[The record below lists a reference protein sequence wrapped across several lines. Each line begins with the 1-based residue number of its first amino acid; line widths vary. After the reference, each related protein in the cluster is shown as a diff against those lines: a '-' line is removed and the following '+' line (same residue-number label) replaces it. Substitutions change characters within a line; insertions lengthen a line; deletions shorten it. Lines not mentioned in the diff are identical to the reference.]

1 MTVATKFVKVN
12 HSLRNSNGQIFLPP
26 WVRKD
31 VLNLHVPDE
40 AALFTQEVDQNYP
53 IGAKL
58 ITFEDTYRYC
68 KAGAAMSQ
76 VGFLKCNYTLV
87 PGKAGNSANQGFEG
101 AFYAAVAAGD
111 TSFQIADTAAVEN
124 EYEGALLVLYNDTT
138 NRYDQYR
145 ILGNDVTNATTTT
158 LYIAPPGFKTLA
170 ATSVGIT
177 IYLNRYANV
186 RPFSTGGGYASAIGA
201 ARMAITS
208 AYFFWLKTAGPT
220 SGLTGASTWPGQTQY
235 YRDVFCNTDGSV
247 ITYNAGYQRVG
258 FLLGRTAS
266 DYGDNCIMLQLDQ

>member
-40 AALFTQEVDQNYP
+40 AAIFTQEANQNYP
-53 IGAKL
+53 IGTKL

-68 KAGAAMSQ
+68 KAGAAMAD
-76 VGFLKCNYTLV
+76 VGFLKCNYTQV
-87 PGKAGNSANQGFEG
+87 PGKAGNSVACGFEG

-111 TSFQIADTAAVEN
+111 TSFAIADTAAAEN
-124 EYEGALLVLYNDTT
+124 EYEGALLVIYNDTT
-138 NRYDQYR
+138 VRYDQYR
-145 ILGNDVTNATTTT
+145 ILGNDASDGTSTT
-158 LYIAPPGFKTLA
+158 LYIAPPGFKTLHS
-170 ATSVGIT
+170 TSIGIT
-177 IYLNRYANV
+177 VYRNRYINV
-186 RPFSTGGGYASAIGA
+186 RSFSAGGGYASAIGA
-201 ARMAITS
+201 ARMSITS
-208 AYFFWLKTAGPT
+208 AYFFWLKVAGPT

-235 YRDVFCNTDGSV
+235 YRDVYVNTDGSV

-258 FLLGRTAS
+258 YLANRTAS
-266 DYGDNCIMLQLDQ
+266 DYGDNCVVLQLDS